1 MGTRLMLSTPPAM
14 TQSYWPD
21 ITPMA
26 AKLAAC
32 CPEPHMRSRV
42 VPQTSRGKP
51 PMRAALRAMFSP
63 CSPSWSTQPMTTSST
78 SAGSM
83 PVRATSAFSVSARR
97 SSGRT
102 VESLPLRLPTAVRA
116 APTITA
122 LFMCCLRWLWSAD
135 WSSAAA
141 LDLVTELAER
151 ADLPRGH
158 LPAHRA
164 LVQHGRLHVLEG
176 ATRLLQEA
184 EEEVVLGPGGGFLEP
199 VEDLLV
205 GDGGGALGEG
215 TFLHDVVD
223 AAQEGVG
230 GRLALGEPVQRLDP
244 ARQLGMRGVEG
255 GRL

>member
-26 AKLAAC
+26 AKFAAC
-32 CPEPHMRSRV
+32 CPEPHIRSRV

-78 SAGSM
+78 SAGSI

-102 VESLPLRLPTAVRA
+102 VESVPLRLPTAVRA
-116 APTITA
+116 VPTITA

-135 WSSAAA
+135 WSGAAA
-141 LDLVTELAER
+141 LDLVTELAEA
-151 ADLPRGH
+151 ADLSRGH

-164 LVQHGRLHVLEG
+164 LVQHGRLHVRED
-176 ATRLLQEA
+176 AARLLQEA
-184 EEEVVLGPGGGFLEP
+184 EEEIVLGPRGGLLEP

-223 AAQEGVG
+223 PTQEGVG
-230 GRLALGEPVQRLDP
+230 RRLPLGEPIERLHP
-244 ARQLGMRGVEG
+244 TRQLGMG
-255 GRL
+255 